1 MCGITG
7 VFHYRGDGVADP
19 VLLERQTR
27 VIAHRGPDDSGAW
40 HDGPVAFGHR
50 RLSIVDLSP
59 AGHQPMANEDESVWV
74 TYNGEI
80 YAWPELKATLLA
92 RGHRLRGNADTEALL
107 HLYED
112 HGDDLVEHLRG
123 MFAFGLFD
131 RKRRRLLLARDRL
144 GVKPLYY
151 HDNGN
156 RIVFA
161 SELKA
166 LMIDPSVPREI
177 DEVAIADY
185 LVHQYVPS
193 PMTPWR
199 GVRKLPPGHL
209 LVADAGGVRTR
220 RYWSLPVET
229 DSRAT
234 VEDITERLRAAL
246 LEAVRIRLLADVPLG
261 AFLSGGIDSSIVVA
275 LMAQVMNEPV
285 KTFSIGFEDADVSEL
300 AHARVVAA
308 HVGAEHREFVVRPD
322 ALALLPRLVWQ
333 MDEPFADASMI
344 PTSAVSEI
352 ARRHVTVA
360 LSGDGGD
367 ETFGG
372 YVTYPWALSYASI
385 DWVPAPVRRAMR
397 VMADRLSPHHP
408 LGRKLHRAGLDVVDR
423 HLEVMSHYSPR
434 EFEEIASGSLRQAVN
449 GHDPYRAGRD
459 HYRRA
464 RAGAGPFGALLHVD
478 AMTYMA
484 DDVLMKVD
492 KTSMMHSLE
501 TREPL
506 LDHKLLELAAT
517 IPFELKVRD
526 GTGKW
531 ILRHAVR
538 DLLPPSILERGKQGF
553 GMPIERWLGGQ
564 FGTLARE
571 VLLDS
576 RAKSRGW
583 LDSSRV
589 AALLADRTL
598 PADRRARQLWSL
610 VCLEL
615 WAQTWVDRPREE
627 LDRPLPAVPGAD
639 HGSAA
644 ATA

>member
-7 VFHYRGDGVADP
+7 VFHYRGDSGPDTA
-19 VLLERQTR
+19 LLERQTR
-27 VIAHRGPDDSGAW
+27 LIAHRGPDDAGLW

-59 AGHQPMANEDESVWV
+59 AGHQPMTNEDGSLWV

-80 YAWPELKATLLA
+80 YAWPELKASLLA
-92 RGHRLRGNADTEALL
+92 RGHRLRGNSDTEAIL

-112 HGDDLVEHLRG
+112 FGDDVVQHLRG

-131 RKRRRLLLARDRL
+131 RNRRRLLLARDRL

-151 HDNGN
+151 HDDGR

-209 LVADAGGVRTR
+209 LVADTSGVRVR
-220 RYWSLPVET
+220 RYGSLPVET
-229 DSRAT
+229 ESGAT
-234 VEDITERLRAAL
+234 AEEFAGRLRAAL
-246 LEAVRIRLLADVPLG
+246 VEAVRIRLLADVPLG

-285 KTFSIGFEDADVSEL
+285 KTFSIGFEESDFSEL
-300 AHARVVAA
+300 EHARTVAR
-308 HVGAEHREFVVRPD
+308 HVGADHHEFVVNPD
-322 ALALLPRLVWQ
+322 SLALLPRLVWQ

-344 PTSAVSEI
+344 PTSVVSEI

-385 DWVPAPVRRAMR
+385 DWVPAPLRRALGA
-397 VMADRLSPHHP
+397 MADHLPPHHA
-408 LGRKLHRAGLDVVDR
+408 LGRKLHRAGLEVVDR
-423 HLEVMSHYSPR
+423 HLEVMSYYSPR
-434 EFEEIASGSLRQAVN
+434 ELAAIASPGLRRAVN
-449 GHDPYRAGRD
+449 GHDPYRTGRD

-464 RAGAGPFGALLHVD
+464 RAGAGTFGALLHVD

-492 KTSMMHSLE
+492 KTSMLHSLE

-517 IPFELKVRD
+517 IPFELKVKD

-538 DLLPPSILERGKQGF
+538 DLLPAAILERGKQGF
-553 GMPIERWLGGQ
+553 GVPIERWLGGQ
-564 FGTLARE
+564 FGTLAHD
-571 VLLDS
+571 VLLDA
-576 RAKSRGW
+576 RARNRGW
-583 LDSSRV
+583 LDADRV
-589 AALLADRTL
+589 AGLLADRTL
-598 PADRRARQLWSL
+598 PPDRRARQLWAL

-615 WAQTWVDRPREE
+615 WAQTYVDRPRED
-627 LDRPLPAVPGAD
+627 LARPLAPPSVSTAG
-639 HGSAA
+639 A

>member
-7 VFHYRGDGVADP
+7 VFHYRGDGVPDLP
-19 VLLERQTR
+19 LLERQTR
-27 VIAHRGPDDSGAW
+27 VIAHRGPDDSGLW

-59 AGHQPMANEDESVWV
+59 AGHQPMANEDGSVWV

-80 YAWPELKATLLA
+80 YAWPELKASLLA
-92 RGHRLRGNADTEALL
+92 RGHQLRGNADTQAIL

-112 HGDDLVEHLRG
+112 HGDDVVQHLRG

-131 RKRRRLLLARDRL
+131 RPRRRLLLARDRL

-151 HDNGN
+151 HDDGR

-209 LVADAGGVRTR
+209 LVADAAGVRVR
-220 RYWSLPVET
+220 RYWSLPVEAAPVASP
-229 DSRAT
+229 DQWA
-234 VEDITERLRAAL
+234 ERLREAL
-246 LEAVRIRLLADVPLG
+246 TEAVRIRLLSDVPLG

-275 LMAQVMNEPV
+275 LMAKVMSEPV
-285 KTFSIGFEDADVSEL
+285 KTFSIGFEESDVSEL
-300 AHARVVAA
+300 EHARTVAR
-308 HVGAEHREFVVRPD
+308 HVGADHHEFVVNPD
-322 ALALLPRLVWQ
+322 ALSLLPRLVWQ

-344 PTSAVSEI
+344 PTSVVSEI

-385 DWVPAPVRRAMR
+385 DWVPAPLRRALRAMG
-397 VMADRLSPHHP
+397 DRLPAHHA
-408 LGRKLHRAGLDVVDR
+408 LGLKFHRAGLEVVDR
-423 HLEVMSHYSPR
+423 HLEIMSPYSPR
-434 EFEEIASGSLRQAVN
+434 ELAAIASHGLRQAVN

-492 KTSMMHSLE
+492 KMSMLHSLE

-538 DLLPPSILERGKQGF
+538 DLLPASILARGKQGF
-553 GMPIERWLGGQ
+553 GVPIDRWLGGR
-564 FGTLARE
+564 FGALAHE
-571 VLLDS
+571 VLLDA
-576 RAKSRGW
+576 RAKNRGW
-583 LDSSRV
+583 LDPARV
-589 AALLADRTL
+589 AGLLADRSL
-598 PADRRARQLWSL
+598 PPDRRARQLWSL

-615 WAQTWVDRPREE
+615 WAQSYVDRSREE
-627 LDRPLPAVPGAD
+627 LETL
-639 HGSAA
+639 
-644 ATA
+644 TAR

>member
-7 VFHYRGDGVADP
+7 VFHYRGDGRPDTA
-19 VLLERQTR
+19 LLERQTR
-27 VIAHRGPDDSGAW
+27 LIAHRGPDDAGLW

-59 AGHQPMANEDESVWV
+59 AGHQPMTNEDGSLWV

-80 YAWPELKATLLA
+80 YAWPELKASLLA

-112 HGDDLVEHLRG
+112 HGDDVVQHLRG

-131 RKRRRLLLARDRL
+131 KNRRRLLLARDRL

-151 HDNGN
+151 HDDGR

-209 LVADAGGVRTR
+209 LVADANGVRTR

-229 DSRAT
+229 EAGAT
-234 VEDITERLRAAL
+234 AEEFAERLRAAL
-246 LEAVRIRLLADVPLG
+246 AEAVRIRLLADVPLG

-275 LMAQVMNEPV
+275 LMAQAMNEPV
-285 KTFSIGFEDADVSEL
+285 KTFSIGFEESDFSEL
-300 AHARVVAA
+300 AYARTVAH
-308 HVGAEHREFVVRPD
+308 HVGADHHEFVVNPD
-322 ALALLPRLVWQ
+322 SLALLPRLVWQ

-344 PTSAVSEI
+344 PTSVVSEI

-385 DWVPAPVRRAMR
+385 DWVPAPLRRALGA
-397 VMADRLSPHHP
+397 MADHLPPHHA

-423 HLEVMSHYSPR
+423 HLEVMSFYSPR
-434 EFEEIASGSLRQAVN
+434 ELAALASPGLRRAVN

-464 RAGAGPFGALLHVD
+464 RAGAGTFGALLHVD

-492 KTSMMHSLE
+492 KTSMLHSLE

-538 DLLPPSILERGKQGF
+538 DLLPASILERGKQGF
-553 GMPIERWLGGQ
+553 GVPIERWLGGQ
-564 FGTLARE
+564 FGTLAHE
-571 VLLDS
+571 VLLDA
-576 RAKSRGW
+576 RARNRGW
-583 LDSSRV
+583 LDADRV
-589 AALLADRTL
+589 AGLLADRTL
-598 PADRRARQLWSL
+598 PADRRARQLWAL

-615 WAQTWVDRPREE
+615 WAQTYVDRPRED
-627 LDRPLPAVPGAD
+627 LARPLAESPSVS
-639 HGSAA
+639 SAGA

>member
-7 VFHYRGDGVADP
+7 VFHYRGDGAPDLP
-19 VLLERQTR
+19 LLERQTR
-27 VIAHRGPDDSGAW
+27 VIAHRGPDDAGLW
-40 HDGPVAFGHR
+40 HDGPVAFAHR
-50 RLSIVDLSP
+50 RLSIVDLSS
-59 AGHQPMANEDESVWV
+59 AGHQPMANEDGSVWV

-80 YAWPELKATLLA
+80 YAWPELKASLLA
-92 RGHRLRGNADTEALL
+92 RGHQLRGNSDTQAIV

-112 HGDDLVEHLRG
+112 HGDDLVQHLRG

-131 RKRRRLLLARDRL
+131 RPRRRLLLARDRL

-151 HDNGN
+151 HDDGR

-166 LMIDPSVPREI
+166 LMIDPSVPRDI

-199 GVRKLPPGHL
+199 GVSKLPPGHL
-209 LVADAGGVRTR
+209 LVADANGVRTR
-220 RYWSLPVET
+220 RYWSLPVEA
-229 DSRAT
+229 DPQLEI
-234 VEDITERLRAAL
+234 EDLSARLRAAL
-246 LEAVRIRLLADVPLG
+246 TEAVRIRLLSDVPLG

-275 LMAQVMNEPV
+275 LMAQIMEEPV
-285 KTFSIGFEDADVSEL
+285 KTFSIGFEESDFSEL
-300 AHARVVAA
+300 EHARTVAR
-308 HVGAEHREFVVRPD
+308 HVGADHHEFVVNPD
-322 ALALLPRLVWQ
+322 SFALLPRLIWH

-344 PTSAVSEI
+344 PTSVVSEI

-372 YVTYPWALSYASI
+372 YVTYPWALAYASM
-385 DWVPAPVRRAMR
+385 DWIPGPFRAVMGR
-397 VMADRLSPHHP
+397 VGNRLPEYHG
-408 LGRKLHRAGLDVVDR
+408 LGRKLRRLGLGVLDR
-423 HLEVMSHYSPR
+423 HLEALSYFTPR
-434 EFEEIASGSLRQAVN
+434 ELAAISEPGIQNACR
-449 GHDPYRAGRD
+449 GHDPYRNERE

-464 RAGAGPFGALLHVD
+464 RPGTGPFGALLHLD

-517 IPFELKVRD
+517 IPFELKVKD

-538 DLLPPSILERGKQGF
+538 DLLPASILARGKQGF
-553 GMPIERWLGGQ
+553 GMPIDRWLGGE

-571 VLLDS
+571 VLLDD
-576 RAKSRGW
+576 RARRRGW
-583 LDSSRV
+583 LDSRRV
-589 AALLADRTL
+589 AALLGNTAM
-598 PADRRARQLWSL
+598 PADRRSRQLWAL

-615 WAQTWVDRPREE
+615 WAQAWIDRPREA
-627 LDRPLPAVPGAD
+627 LAAPLESLPSVSD
-639 HGSAA
+639 SARA
-644 ATA
+644 ASA